1 MINQESSLKLPA
13 VVEDTKGRFISI
25 FIVIWSNFSI
35 YTVVIFITC
44 IINELQLNVYL
55 LESAALYS
63 ACYSTQFKNE
73 LKAIYI

>member
-1 MINQESSLKLPA
+1 MEQLFYLYSS
-13 VVEDTKGRFISI
+13 D
-25 FIVIWSNFSI
+25 I
-35 YTVVIFITC
+35 YYMYHKRTSM
-44 IINELQLNVYL
+44 